1 MKKENKISETMKA
14 IKCELCGS
22 NELVKQDDYFVCQF
36 CGTKY
41 TPEAA
46 KKLIIDLNNP
56 IQIKGINN
64 IEDDLNN
71 VASLIQM
78 GQLHKAE
85 ILLEKLSISATNNP
99 NVWVMYAKF
108 SYAKYIEG
116 NNYSNYRKECT
127 HGGGTRSVYNNP
139 KMGFNDRCIRCV
151 EELHKHERF
160 LIKGC
165 PEDTGAIQQIQELIQ
180 KVETLSKEN
189 QSKAQK
195 VAAELIESFYTV
207 PNAYTYNST
216 FSWIDKNGTF
226 YTSVKWVN
234 NKPKLIPA
242 CLDDLDYEGR
252 HKWPEIY
259 IDAFPFLE
267 AFIAEGENNAKLYS
281 DVVSSL
287 NEKQKISF
295 VKCFIRHIAP
305 SANIPSDLKAL
316 NIASINGRTIILRVS
331 YDSDTG
337 ATYSNSN
344 FTPEIQIKGNFEQIL
359 DSVKAE
365 SVKGGCYIA
374 TCVYGS
380 YDCPE
385 VWRLRRFRDNQLSK
399 TWCGK
404 TFISTYYAISPTL
417 VKWFGDTAWF
427 KKTWKAVID
436 RIVIKLKDKGFEDTP
451 YKDK

>member
-1 MKKENKISETMKA
+1 MSETMKA

-22 NELVKQDDYFVCQF
+22 NELIKQEDYFVCQF

-78 GQLHKAE
+78 EQLHKAE
-85 ILLEKLSISATNNP
+85 ILLEKISISATNNP

-127 HGGGTRSVYNNP
+127 HSGGTRSVYNNP
-139 KMGFNDRCIRCV
+139 KMSFNDRCLRCV
-151 EELHKHERF
+151 DELHKYEKF

-165 PEDTGAIQQIQELIQ
+165 PEDKVAIQQIQELIQ
-180 KVETLSKEN
+180 KVAMLSKEN
-189 QSKAQK
+189 QLKAQK
-195 VAAELIESFYTV
+195 VASELIESFYSV
-207 PNAYTYNST
+207 PNAYFYNPK
-216 FSWIDKNGTF
+216 FSWKDKNGTF
-226 YTSVKWVN
+226 YTAVKWEN

-242 CLDDLDYEGR
+242 CLDGWGDEGR
-252 HKWPEIY
+252 DKWPEIY
-259 IDAFPFLE
+259 IDAFPYLE
-267 AFIAEGENNAKLYS
+267 TFIAEGENNANLYS
-281 DVVSSL
+281 SVVASL
-287 NEKQKISF
+287 NEKQKVSF
-295 VKCFIRHIAP
+295 LKSFIKHIAP
-305 SANIPSDLKAL
+305 SATIPNDLKVL
-316 NIASINGRTIILRVS
+316 KIASINGKTMIVEVS

-337 ATYSNSN
+337 ATYSNSV

-365 SVKGGCYIA
+365 AEAGKGGCYIA

-399 TWCGK
+399 TWYGR
-404 TFISTYYAISPTL
+404 TFIHTYYAISPTL
-417 VKWFGDTAWF
+417 VKWFGETEWF

-436 RIVIKLKDKGFEDTP
+436 RIVMKLKDKGFEDTP
-451 YKDK
+451 YADK